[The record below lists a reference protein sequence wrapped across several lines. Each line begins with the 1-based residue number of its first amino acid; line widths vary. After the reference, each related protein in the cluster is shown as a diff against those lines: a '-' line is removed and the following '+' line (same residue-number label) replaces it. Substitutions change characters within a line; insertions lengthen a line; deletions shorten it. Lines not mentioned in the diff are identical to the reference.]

1 MSTQH
6 DPLEFDRENA
16 RLAATGLAVWLAL
29 TVLAIV
35 VLIQFGP
42 AIGGLFV

>member
-6 DPLEFDRENA
+6 DPLELDQENA
-16 RLAATGLAVWLAL
+16 RFAATGLAVWLAL

-35 VLIQFGP
+35 VLILFGP
-42 AIGGLFV
+42 AISAIFV

>member
-1 MSTQH
+1 MSVQH

-16 RLAATGLAVWLAL
+16 RLAATGLAAWLTL

-35 VLIQFGP
+35 LLLQFGP
-42 AIGGLFV
+42 AISGLFV